1 MSCHEYVPHLV
12 PWSSSVTNI
21 TATVTVTII
30 IIVIVII
37 IYIVCPTP
45 ERADFV
51 AFCCRSRARLFLRVS
66 SIQKSDGSRVA
77 SRACNA
83 RRLRFNNPAAH
94 SAYVSDST
102 NASRAARKHFST
114 IANH

>member
-1 MSCHEYVPHLV
+1 VSCPERILHLV

-77 SRACNA
+77 SRVAGALA
-83 RRLRFNNPAAH
+83 RRQSHDDFLKVVRL
-94 SAYVSDST
+94 DDLI
-102 NASRAARKHFST
+102 R
-114 IANH
+114 